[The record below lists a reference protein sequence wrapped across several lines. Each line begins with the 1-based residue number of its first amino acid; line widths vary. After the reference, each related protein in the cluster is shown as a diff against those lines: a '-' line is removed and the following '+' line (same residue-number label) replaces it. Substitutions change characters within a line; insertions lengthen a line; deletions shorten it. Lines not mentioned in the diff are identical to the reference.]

1 MAQAMMSL
9 PELNGRTENPMP
21 AVSPIYV
28 VCPTCGASSGWP
40 CKTNTGAQLVGRYHD
55 ARIDLAKH

>member
-1 MAQAMMSL
+1 M
-9 PELNGRTENPMP
+9 ENPMP